1 MPETSLQQE
10 QLQAQRTSQI
20 VNGNGYV
27 FTSHLTARQ
36 RINIAKLVGKKGFQ
50 LRPFGTQVHKY
61 QSCQSWLSEDLS
73 IKVDTLGTRGFFLA
87 RVGRNWPEADA
98 TSALPLEK
106 TSGPESLDLLFSW
119 NFDLSYPV
127 PFQPITANVSSCDH
141 MQRHV
146 KI

>member
-20 VNGNGYV
+20 VNDNGYV
-27 FTSHLTARQ
+27 FTSHLTPRQ
-36 RINIAKLVGKKGFQ
+36 RINIANLVGKKGFQ

-73 IKVDTLGTRGFFLA
+73 IKVDTLGFFLA

-98 TSALPLEK
+98 TSGLPLEK
-106 TSGPESLDLLFSW
+106 SSGP
-119 NFDLSYPV
+119 
-127 PFQPITANVSSCDH
+127 
-141 MQRHV
+141 
-146 KI
+146 